1 MAFGRITLP
10 PQAKRGEPFEVR
22 VAIRHAME
30 TGYRVDDSGRPIPRN
45 TIREI
50 VCRYNSVV
58 VMSARLDSGIAA
70 NPFLRFFVTASDPGE
85 VVVTWVDDAGE
96 RGEARATLDVAA

>member
-10 PQAKRGEPFEVR
+10 AQAKRGEPFEVR

-30 TGYRVDDSGRPIPRN
+30 TGYRVDDMGKPIPRN

-50 VCRYNSVV
+50 VCRYNGVV

-70 NPFLRFFVTASDPGE
+70 NPYLRFFVTAGGSGD
-85 VVVTWVDDAGE
+85 VAVTWVDDAGE
-96 RGEARATLDVAA
+96 RGEARAALAVAP

>member
-10 PQAKRGEPFEVR
+10 QQAKRGEPFEVR

-30 TGYRVDDSGRPIPRN
+30 TGYRVDDYGRPIARN

-50 VCRYNSVV
+50 VCRYNGVV

-70 NPFLRFFVTASDPGE
+70 NPFLRFFVTAEDSGE
-85 VVVTWVDDAGE
+85 VVVTWVDDDGE
-96 RGEARATLDVAA
+96 RGEARAVLDVVA